1 LKTILAGQIA
11 RAATVF
17 CIDEIVVFDDT
28 GSSSSSWESEN
39 EPSSFL
45 MLLLSFLECPPNL
58 RKRLFPLSQNLRA
71 AGMLPSLDAPHH
83 LKLYEWCQYREGV
96 AVGPLSQP
104 FHDAQGHKRKKSKHD
119 ATGSSVMTLVDAGF
133 PVAVAG
139 DIPPGSRVTLK
150 FDTSI
155 QPKDFPFLDKPR
167 PIEYDTRPFTTAEV
181 QDPASPREESGYY
194 WGYSVRKAKSLSTV
208 FTECPFEQGYD
219 LSIGTSERGRSL
231 YKLLSPSENE
241 LPPFAS
247 HVLIVLG
254 GVAGLETAVEADKEL
269 TDKGITKNNVE
280 DLFDFYVDVC
290 PGQGSRTIRTEEAL
304 TIALSQLRQWTSK
317 AVS

>member
-1 LKTILAGQIA
+1 
-11 RAATVF
+11 
-17 CIDEIVVFDDT
+17 
-28 GSSSSSWESEN
+28 
-39 EPSSFL
+39 

-58 RKRLFPLSQNLRA
+58 RKRLFPLNQTLRA

-104 FHDAQGHKRKKSKHD
+104 FNDPKEHKRKRSRYD
-119 ATGSSVMTLVDAGF
+119 ANSSSVMTLVDAGF
-133 PVAVAG
+133 PVAVHG

-150 FDTSI
+150 FETSI
-155 QPKDFPFLDKPR
+155 QPKNFPFLDKPK
-167 PIEYDTRPFTTAEV
+167 PVDADTRPCTTAEV
-181 QDPASPREESGYY
+181 QDPALPREESGYY
-194 WGYSVRKAKSLSTV
+194 WGYTVRKAQSLSSV

-219 LSIGTSERGRSL
+219 VSIGTSERGKSL
-231 YKLLSPSENE
+231 YTLLSQSDNE

-247 HVLIVLG
+247 HVLLVLG
-254 GVAGLETAVEADKEL
+254 GVAGLEVAVESDKEL
-269 TDKGITKNNVE
+269 ADRGITKSSVA